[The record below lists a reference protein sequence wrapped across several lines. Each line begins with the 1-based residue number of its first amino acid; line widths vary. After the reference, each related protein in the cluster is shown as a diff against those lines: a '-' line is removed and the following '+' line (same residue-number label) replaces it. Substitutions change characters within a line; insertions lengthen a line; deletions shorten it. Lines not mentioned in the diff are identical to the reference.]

1 MIVGVAHLTNQ
12 GEVRGRHG
20 GGIVGHAGRG
30 KRVGGRWK
38 SRQKKGRGIPTFPP
52 PRRRRLRNC
61 FLIPQATLQFP
72 PPFLSHTLQPRQ
84 GDTMWVGSTN
94 RRFALTGQPG
104 NGYARC
110 PSPGVSPCSTSLL
123 ARSLSY
129 YRGGG
134 MATKKH
140 SR

>member
-30 KRVGGRWK
+30 KRVVGRWK

-52 PRRRRLRNC
+52 PRRRRLRNS

-72 PPFLSHTLQPRQ
+72 PPFLTHTLQPRQ
-84 GDTMWVGSTN
+84 GDTMWVGSTISLFSLTN
-94 RRFALTGQPG
+94 CRSNPYSAL
-104 NGYARC
+104 N
-110 PSPGVSPCSTSLL
+110 LL
-123 ARSLSY
+123 F
-129 YRGGG
+129 
-134 MATKKH
+134 
-140 SR
+140 